1 MIEKCVADKDYVD
14 LAIISTQTLDQH
26 FEGQNDYNSC
36 RPGSL
41 VDDAISS
48 AEEGEI
54 IGPTSPN
61 PNNVSNPI
69 QYSFPSEEDYLE
81 LQSSSGVSRSCPQT
95 DPISSEEEDTVHP
108 SPKMLRM
115 HANLSLSTGN
125 NRITDISILIMFFT
139 VGLITSS

>member
-69 QYSFPSEEDYLE
+69 EYSFPSEQDYLE
-81 LQSSSGVSRSCPQT
+81 LQSSSGISTSCHQT

-108 SPKMLRM
+108 GPKILRK
-115 HANLSLSTGN
+115 HENLSMSTGN
-125 NRITDISILIMFFT
+125 DRITDKSILIIF
-139 VGLITSS
+139 LLLAS